1 MLLLEF
7 VYSYIMDAEE
17 IIIYFIFNVQVDLCG
32 VAKIYFYDQMNLC
45 GIFKKLHCD
54 IFINFP
60 AI

>member
-7 VYSYIMDAEE
+7 IYSYIMDAEE
-17 IIIYFIFNVQVDLCG
+17 IIIYFIFKVQVDLCG
-32 VAKIYFYDQMNLC
+32 VAKIYFYDQVDLC
-45 GIFKKLHCD
+45 GIFQNLHGD